1 MKEFLHDLD
10 LGERRN
16 YVRAQSKLM
25 KETRAKIILS
35 LRLKILTVIVKYNK
49 DSNLQLKFSIKI
61 NYFKKKRKIIP

>member
-10 LGERRN
+10 LDERRN

-35 LRLKILTVIVKYNK
+35 LRLKILTVIVKYK
-49 DSNLQLKFSIKI
+49 GSNLQLKFSIKI